1 MDRIPI
7 FRRKMS
13 DETRFLKGYMLGLK
27 AEIHVWCVVYKRG
40 MYR

>member
-27 AEIHVWCVVYKRG
+27 AEVYKRG